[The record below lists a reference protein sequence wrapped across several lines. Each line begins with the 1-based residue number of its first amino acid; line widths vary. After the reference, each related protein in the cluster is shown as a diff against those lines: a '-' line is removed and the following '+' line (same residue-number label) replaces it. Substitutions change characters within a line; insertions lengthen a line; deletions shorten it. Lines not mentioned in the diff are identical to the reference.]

1 MADDI
6 PAPRPGLSSGLF
18 ALIAAAGIAHA
29 VFGWPMLERL
39 GMAAT
44 AAFLVLEVRRI
55 PRFQNLMA
63 VVLVAAG
70 LAVGVHGGA
79 TVADLVLAG
88 LAKTQVFLV
97 LFFAIIWLQ
106 TPATNSPALAAVR
119 RTVVSQPP
127 GRRFLYL
134 AASVHFLGAV
144 LNIAGLVLLS
154 GMVERQKDP
163 VLQRR
168 MASALM
174 QSFVL
179 GSTWSPFFVGVVVV
193 LVALPELRLA
203 DVITGGLPLGAVGI
217 ACAWGY
223 DRLRY
228 RRRGAPAGPVPAA
241 VPLAGRHRWHLVA
254 VFGVLTA
261 LVIGGVEA
269 TGLSLPVVLG
279 LVAPPFG
286 MVWMAVIEG
295 PAVPPGRAAAG
306 LARGILGRAA
316 GLRSETLAFTASSI
330 VGVGFAA
337 GFPTEWLAQILPGGG
352 GVIAGLVFGVLVLG
366 VLGIHPLVPVIIV
379 AEAIPPDALGLPV
392 KIVAMCL
399 LGAWGLTTLVSP
411 VSGTTLMMA
420 RFVPVSSYVIAW
432 RWNPPFVLLAAS
444 AVALSV
450 YAAWRMELY

>member
-1 MADDI
+1 M
-6 PAPRPGLSSGLF
+6 PALRPGLANGLF
-18 ALIAAAGIAHA
+18 VLIAAAGIADA
-29 VFGWPMLERL
+29 VLGGSAWQWL

-44 AAFLVLEVRRI
+44 AVFLVLEVRRI

-63 VVLVAAG
+63 AVLVAVG
-70 LAVGVHGGA
+70 LAVGLAGGA
-79 TVADLVLAG
+79 SAVDLVLTG
-88 LAKTQVFLV
+88 LAKTQIFLV
-97 LFFAIIWLQ
+97 LFFAIMWLQ
-106 TPATNSPALAAVR
+106 APATTSLALAAVR

-134 AASVHFLGAV
+134 AGSVHFLGAV

-168 MASALM
+168 MAAALM

-179 GSTWSPFFVGVVVV
+179 GSTWSPFYVSVVVV

-203 DVITGGLPLGAVGI
+203 DAITGGLPLGAVGI

-223 DRLRY
+223 DRIRY
-228 RRRGAPAGPVPAA
+228 RRRRGAPGGPVPAA
-241 VPLAGRHRWHLVA
+241 VPLAARYRWHLVC
-254 VFGVLTA
+254 VFGILTT
-261 LVIGGVEA
+261 LVIGDVEV
-269 TGLSLPVVLG
+269 TGLPLPVVLG

-286 MVWMAVIEG
+286 IAWMAVIENPG
-295 PAVPPGRAAAG
+295 VRPGRSAAT
-306 LARGILGRAA
+306 LARGILERAA

-337 GFPTEWLAQILPGGG
+337 GFPTEWLAGVLPGPGA
-352 GVIAGLVFGVLVLG
+352 VIFAPVFGVLALG
-366 VLGIHPLVPVIIV
+366 VLGIHPRVPVIIV
-379 AEAIPPDALGLPV
+379 SEAIPPDVLGLPV

-399 LGAWGLTTLVSP
+399 LSAWGLATLVSP
-411 VSGTTLMMA
+411 VSGTSLMMA
-420 RFVPVSSYVIAW
+420 RFVPVSSYTLAW
-432 RWNPPFVLLAAS
+432 RWNPPFVAIAAS
-444 AVALSV
+444 AVGLSV